1 MSLLTAFTLR
11 MGRIAVLACAS
22 LLPWAGFAQT
32 VNFHKPPGAS
42 KPSYSEVVEV
52 LGQGVSTLYV
62 SSLVPEPLDTSAPKD
77 SRAYFG
83 DTHAQTDGLLV
94 RAKTL
99 LERHGYTMR
108 DVVKVNVYLIPDA
121 TRGGATDAD
130 GFAQGYGKHFGTPET
145 PTLPA
150 RTRLTV
156 SALTNPNWLVAMD
169 FIAARSR
176 P

>member
-1 MSLLTAFTLR
+1 MSLVKAFTLR
-11 MGRIAVLACAS
+11 TVRVAVLTCAG
-22 LLPWAGFAQT
+22 LLPWAGFAQ
-32 VNFHKPPGAS
+32 VLNFHKPPGAS
-42 KPSYSEVVEV
+42 KPSYSEAVEV

-62 SSLVPEPLDTSAPKD
+62 SSLVPEPLDASAPKD

-83 DTHAQTDGLLV
+83 DTQAQTNGLLM

-99 LERHGYTMR
+99 LERHGYAMR
-108 DVVKVNVYLIPDA
+108 DVVKVNVFLIADA
-121 TRGGATDAD
+121 TRGDAPDVD
-130 GFAQGYGKHFGTPET
+130 GFAQGYGKHFGTLET

-169 FIAARSR
+169 FIAARTR

>member
-1 MSLLTAFTLR
+1 MSLLHAFVR
-11 MGRIAVLACAS
+11 RPGRAALVASAC
-22 LLPWAGFAQT
+22 LLPFSGFAQA
-32 VNFHKPPGAS
+32 VSFHKPPGAA
-42 KPSYSEVVEV
+42 KPSYSEATEV
-52 LGQGVSTLYV
+52 AGQGVSTLYV
-62 SSLVPEPLDTSAPKD
+62 SSLVPEPLDASAPKD

-83 DTHAQTDGLLV
+83 DTQAQTDGLLR
-94 RAKTL
+94 RAKIL
-99 LERHGYTMR
+99 LERHGYAMR
-108 DVVKVNVYLIPDA
+108 DVVKVNVFLIGDA
-121 TRGGATDAD
+121 TRGGVPDVD
-130 GFAQGYGKHFGTPET
+130 GFAQGYGRHFGTPET

>member
-1 MSLLTAFTLR
+1 MSLLTAFTR
-11 MGRIAVLACAS
+11 RAAVFVCAS
-22 LLPWAGFAQT
+22 LLPLAGIAQA
-32 VNFHKPPGAS
+32 VSFHKPPGAS
-42 KPSYSEVVEV
+42 KPSYSEATEVV
-52 LGQGVSTLYV
+52 GQGVSTLYV
-62 SSLVPEPLDTSAPKD
+62 SSLVPEPLDASAPKD

-83 DTHAQTDGLLV
+83 DTQAQADGLLK
-94 RAKTL
+94 RAKIL

-108 DVVKVNVYLIPDA
+108 DVVKVNVFLIADP
-121 TRGGATDAD
+121 TRGGTVDVD
-130 GFAQGYGKHFGTPET
+130 GFAKGYGNHFGTPET

>member
-1 MSLLTAFTLR
+1 MSLPTAFTR
-11 MGRIAVLACAS
+11 RTGRAAVLASAI
-22 LLPWAGFAQT
+22 LMPLAGLAQA
-32 VNFHKPPGAS
+32 VSFHKPPGAT
-42 KPSYSEVVEV
+42 KPSYSEAVEV

-83 DTHAQTDGLLV
+83 DTKAQTDGLLM
-94 RAKTL
+94 RAKAL
-99 LERHGYTMR
+99 LERHGYAMR
-108 DVVKVNVYLIPDA
+108 DVVKVNVFLIADPARAGAPDV
-121 TRGGATDAD
+121 D
-130 GFAQGYGKHFGTPET
+130 GFAQGYGKHFGTSET

-169 FIAARSR
+169 FVAARSL

>member
-1 MSLLTAFTLR
+1 MSLLKAFTR
-11 MGRIAVLACAS
+11 RTGRAVVFACAS
-22 LLPWAGFAQT
+22 LLPLAGCAQA

-42 KPSYSEVVEV
+42 KPSYSEATEVV
-52 LGQGVSTLYV
+52 GQGVSTLYV
-62 SSLVPEPLDTSAPKD
+62 SSLVPEPLDASAPKD

-83 DTHAQTDGLLV
+83 DTQAQTDGLLM

-99 LERHGYTMR
+99 LERHGYAMR
-108 DVVKVNVYLIPDA
+108 DVVKVNVFLIADPG
-121 TRGGATDAD
+121 RGGVTDVD